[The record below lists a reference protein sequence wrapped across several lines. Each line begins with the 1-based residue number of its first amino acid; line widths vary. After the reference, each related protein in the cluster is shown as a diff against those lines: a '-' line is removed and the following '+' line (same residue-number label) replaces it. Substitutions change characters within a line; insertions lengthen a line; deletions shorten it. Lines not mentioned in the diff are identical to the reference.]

1 MSNPIGRDDLSRS
14 APPTSAP
21 RILLVDE
28 NDDNRD
34 LIALALERHGYEV
47 HRSASA
53 ADALSALRGGRFD
66 VVIGHYGLPDK
77 SAAALFQEARGD
89 GLLEGTATLVL
100 SGQPDPVGVAREQL
114 IPKPLDLQRLLRAV
128 ASAVGAAAPAGMPAA
143 HAPGA
148 AEPVELALYVTLPW
162 PSSLKA
168 KRNLERVLAGF
179 GPSEVRLTVCDL
191 AQEPARAEADGIV
204 FSPTLVKRSPE
215 PRAWVMGDLSDR
227 RVLSNLL
234 LMCGL
239 EPRRKP
245 R

>member
-1 MSNPIGRDDLSRS
+1 VSG
-14 APPTSAP
+14 P

-28 NDDNRD
+28 NDDSGEV
-34 LIALALERHGYEV
+34 IGLALRAEGYAVERC
-47 HRSASA
+47 ASA
-53 ADALSALRGGRFD
+53 AEALDTLRRSRFD

-77 SAAALFQEARGD
+77 NAAALFQEARRE
-89 GLLEGTATLVL
+89 GLLAGTATLVL
-100 SGQPDPVGVAREQL
+100 SGQPDPIGVEPGQL
-114 IPKPLDLQRLLRAV
+114 IRKPLDLSRLLRAV
-128 ASAVGAAAPAGMPAA
+128 ATA
-143 HAPGA
+143 APGA
-148 AEPVELALYVTLPW
+148 ARPTAGPAAEAADPVQLTLYLTMPW

-179 GPSEVRLTVCDL
+179 PPSQVKLTICDL
-191 AQEPARAEADGIV
+191 AQEPARAEEDGIV

-239 EPRRKP
+239 EPRKKP